1 MGMSID
7 YVRWIGIAAWTSGL
21 AIPRNCQA
29 LAVLPGDSPGRIL
42 IQSAGGPATTF
53 EDIEREYTHIQWL
66 LGGAPRDESVLDYV
80 YHQQLCLTHYEL
92 IDHDFAILD
101 VSDSACESKNYSF
114 RQSSAAVRRPDYS
127 PKAALAAAQRLSNS
141 AIGSALSEHIPAWNM
156 AEPLGLL
163 ALAVREYFT
172 GAVVRELTRK
182 YVKDLRTDPLNTQEV
197 LGCGRLAYSV
207 AFKVNGVSAT
217 TAPVITLHV
226 QEDDPLFTESVLRHI
241 LDRAQAF
248 ASACGSGVH
257 CGSVFHNIIFHQV
270 FPSTVHEPDAEET
283 PIILYRIPLSTD
295 LLPVQS
301 LTQVLGD
308 SAARTADDRTAAAR
322 TADDALREPPQRTSL
337 SIRRLPDS
345 GIIRVHSFIPGTSIV
360 DRAIHCGGYLASSE
374 VVSKLKQEKAVADPD
389 CLAAAVTPAL
399 IWESLS
405 TWGLVSG
412 STASSVC
419 SVLSVRAK
427 SISAV
432 EGSLHQPLLAVEVDA
447 RAPLGTVAHD
457 VCDVLGD
464 LGIDSVPDFP
474 IELLWSDPPKETGV
488 STSSPNTAPPQAS
501 SLELPVLWPRALGAQ
516 SIAATDQALALAAV
530 RRALRH
536 CRTKGLSWIG
546 VAHAR
551 KASAVGRH
559 LIRVAVAFE
568 SEYADRVAVN
578 QELSRAVNAVFAENS
593 ISPHVMCEV
602 IDANQITDFSAWV
615 TAAGHHPVTGFLPA
629 YIQLE
634 HLNTGYVPNS

>member
-1 MGMSID
+1 MTMSID

-29 LAVLPGDSPGRIL
+29 LAVLPGDSPRRIL
-42 IQSAGGPATTF
+42 IQSAGGRATTF

-66 LGGAPRDESVLDYV
+66 LAGAPSDESALDYV
-80 YHQQLCLTHYEL
+80 YHQQLCLTHYGL

-101 VSDSACESKNYSF
+101 VSDSACGSKNYSF
-114 RQSSAAVRRPDYS
+114 RQSSAADRRPDYS

-141 AIGSALSEHIPAWNM
+141 AIGSALLEHIPAWNM
-156 AEPLGLL
+156 AESLGLL

-182 YVKDLRTDPLNTQEV
+182 YVKDLRSDSLNTQEV

-207 AFKVNGVSAT
+207 AFRVNDDSAT

-241 LDRAQAF
+241 VDRAQAF
-248 ASACGSGVH
+248 ASACGSDVH
-257 CGSVFHNIIFHQV
+257 CGAVFQNIIFHQA

-308 SAARTADDRTAAAR
+308 SAARTADD
-322 TADDALREPPQRTSL
+322 ALREPPQRTSL

-345 GIIRVHSFIPGTSIV
+345 GIIRVRSFIPGTSIV
-360 DRAIHCGGYLASSE
+360 DRAIHRGGYLASSE
-374 VVSKLKQEKAVADPD
+374 LVSKLQQEKAMADPD

-405 TWGLVSG
+405 TWGLASG

-419 SVLSVRAK
+419 SVLSVHAN

-432 EGSLHQPLLAVEVDA
+432 EGSIHQPLLTVEIDA
-447 RAPLGTVAHD
+447 QAPLGTVAHD

-464 LGIDSVPDFP
+464 LGIDSFTDFP
-474 IELLWSDPPKETGV
+474 IELLWFDPQKQAGV
-488 STSSPNTAPPQAS
+488 STSSPNASPAPQAT
-501 SLELPVLWPRALGAQ
+501 SLELPVLWPRALGAR
-516 SIAATDQALALAAV
+516 SIAATNQAVALAAV

-536 CRTKGLSWIG
+536 CCTKGLSWIG

-551 KASAVGRH
+551 KTSACGRH

-578 QELSRAVNAVFAENS
+578 QELSLAVNAVLAENS
-593 ISPHVMCEV
+593 IGPHVTCEV
-602 IDANQITDFSAWV
+602 IDANQITDVSTWV
-615 TAAGHHPVTGFLPA
+615 TAAGYHPVTGFLPA

-634 HLNTGYVPNS
+634 HLNTGYAPNS

>member
-1 MGMSID
+1 MAMSVD

-29 LAVLPGDSPGRIL
+29 LTVLPGDSPGRIL
-42 IQSAGGPATTF
+42 IQSAGGRATTF

-66 LGGAPRDESVLDYV
+66 LAGAPRDESVLDYV

-114 RQSSAAVRRPDYS
+114 RQSSAADRRPDYS
-127 PKAALAAAQRLSNS
+127 PKAALAAAQCLSNS

-156 AEPLGLL
+156 AESLGLL

-172 GAVVRELTRK
+172 GTVVRELTRK
-182 YVKDLRTDPLNTQEV
+182 YVKDLRSDAPNSQEC

-207 AFKVNGVSAT
+207 ASKVNDDSAT
-217 TAPVITLHV
+217 TTPVITLHV

-241 LDRAQAF
+241 VDRAQAF

-257 CGSVFHNIIFHQV
+257 CASVFHDIIFHQA

-308 SAARTADDRTAAAR
+308 SAARTADD
-322 TADDALREPPQRTSL
+322 ALREPPQRTSL
-337 SIRRLPDS
+337 SIRRLPES
-345 GIIRVHSFIPGTSIV
+345 GIIRVRNFIPRTSIV
-360 DRAIHCGGYLASSE
+360 DRAIHRGGYLASSE
-374 VVSKLKQEKAVADPD
+374 LVSKLQQEKAMADPD

-405 TWGLVSG
+405 TWGLASG

-419 SVLSVRAK
+419 SVLSVRAN

-432 EGSLHQPLLAVEVDA
+432 EGSIQQPLLTVEVDA
-447 RAPLGTVAHD
+447 QAPLGTVAHD

-464 LGIDSVPDFP
+464 LGIDSFTDFP
-474 IELLWSDPPKETGV
+474 IELLWFDPPKEAGV
-488 STSSPNTAPPQAS
+488 STSSPNAAPPRAT
-501 SLELPVLWPRALGAQ
+501 SLELPVLWPRALGAR
-516 SIAATDQALALAAV
+516 SIAATNQALALAAV

-536 CRTKGLSWIG
+536 CCTKGLSWIG

-551 KASAVGRH
+551 KTFASGRH

-568 SEYADRVAVN
+568 SENTDRVAVN
-578 QELSRAVNAVFAENS
+578 QELSLAMNAVFAKNS
-593 ISPHVMCEV
+593 IGPHVTCEV
-602 IDANQITDFSAWV
+602 IDANQITDASAWV
-615 TAAGHHPVTGFLPA
+615 TAAGYHPVTGFLPA

-634 HLNTGYVPNS
+634 HLTTGYAPNS

>member
-1 MGMSID
+1 MTTSID

-42 IQSAGGPATTF
+42 LQSAGGGSTTF

-66 LGGAPRDESVLDYV
+66 LAGAPSDESVLDYV
-80 YHQQLCLTHYEL
+80 YHQQLCLTHYEH

-114 RQSSAAVRRPDYS
+114 RQSSAADRRPDYS
-127 PKAALAAAQRLSNS
+127 PKAAVAAAQRLSNS
-141 AIGSALSEHIPAWNM
+141 AIGSVLSEHIPAWNM

-182 YVKDLRTDPLNTQEV
+182 YVKDLRSDSPNTREV

-207 AFKVNGVSAT
+207 AFKVNDDSAT

-226 QEDDPLFTESVLRHI
+226 QEGDPLFTESVLRHI
-241 LDRAQAF
+241 VDRAQAF

-257 CGSVFHNIIFHQV
+257 CGSVFHNIIFHQA
-270 FPSTVHEPDAEET
+270 FPSTVHEPDATET
-283 PIILYRIPLSTD
+283 PIILYRIPLNTD

-308 SAARTADDRTAAAR
+308 SAARS
-322 TADDALREPPQRTSL
+322 ADDALREPPQRTAL
-337 SIRRLPDS
+337 SIHRLPDS
-345 GIIRVHSFIPGTSIV
+345 GIIRVRSFIPGTSIV
-360 DRAIHCGGYLASSE
+360 DRAIRRGGYLASPELISE
-374 VVSKLKQEKAVADPD
+374 LQQEKAMADPD

-405 TWGLVSG
+405 TWGLASG
-412 STASSVC
+412 STVSSC
-419 SVLSVRAK
+419 SVLSVRAN

-432 EGSLHQPLLAVEVDA
+432 EGSIHQPLLTVEVDVQ
-447 RAPLGTVAHD
+447 APLGTVAHD
-457 VCDVLGD
+457 LCDVLGD
-464 LGIDSVPDFP
+464 LGIDSFTDFP
-474 IELLWSDPPKETGV
+474 IELLWIDPPKDADV
-488 STSSPNTAPPQAS
+488 STSSPNAAPPQAT
-501 SLELPVLWPRALGAQ
+501 SLELPVLWPRALGAR
-516 SIAATDQALALAAV
+516 SIAATNQAVALAVV
-530 RRALRH
+530 RRALRQ
-536 CRTKGLSWIG
+536 CCTKGLSWIG

-551 KASAVGRH
+551 KTSASGRH

-578 QELSRAVNAVFAENS
+578 RELSLAVNAVFAENS
-593 ISPHVMCEV
+593 IGPHATCEV
-602 IDANQITDFSAWV
+602 IDANQITDVSAWV
-615 TAAGHHPVTGFLPA
+615 TVAGYHPVTGFLPA

-634 HLNTGYVPNS
+634 HLNTRQL

>member
-1 MGMSID
+1 MSID

-42 IQSAGGPATTF
+42 IQSAGGRATTF

-66 LGGAPRDESVLDYV
+66 LAGAPSDESVLDYV
-80 YHQQLCLTHYEL
+80 NHQQLCLTHYEL
-92 IDHDFAILD
+92 LDHDFAILD
-101 VSDSACESKNYSF
+101 VSDGACGSKNYSF
-114 RQSSAAVRRPDYS
+114 RQSSAADRRPDYS
-127 PKAALAAAQRLSNS
+127 PKEALAAAQRLSNS

-156 AEPLGLL
+156 AESLGLL

-182 YVKDLRTDPLNTQEV
+182 YVKDLRSDSLNTQEV

-207 AFKVNGVSAT
+207 AFKVNDDSAT

-226 QEDDPLFTESVLRHI
+226 QDDDPLFTESVLRDI

-257 CGSVFHNIIFHQV
+257 CGSVFHNIVFHQA

-308 SAARTADDRTAAAR
+308 SAARTADD
-322 TADDALREPPQRTSL
+322 ALREPPQRTSL

-345 GIIRVHSFIPGTSIV
+345 GIIQVRSFIPGTSIV
-360 DRAIHCGGYLASSE
+360 DRAIHRGGYLASSE
-374 VVSKLKQEKAVADPD
+374 LVSKLQQEKAMADPD

-405 TWGLVSG
+405 TWGLASG
-412 STASSVC
+412 STASSC
-419 SVLSVRAK
+419 SVLSVRAN

-432 EGSLHQPLLAVEVDA
+432 EGSIHQPLLTVEVDA
-447 RAPLGTVAHD
+447 QAPLGTVAHD
-457 VCDVLGD
+457 VCDVLGN
-464 LGIDSVPDFP
+464 LGIDSFTDFP
-474 IELLWSDPPKETGV
+474 IELLWSDPPKEAGV
-488 STSSPNTAPPQAS
+488 STSSPNAAPQQAT
-501 SLELPVLWPRALGAQ
+501 SLALPVLWPRALGAR
-516 SIAATDQALALAAV
+516 SIAATNQALALAAV

-536 CRTKGLSWIG
+536 CCTKGPSWIG

-551 KASAVGRH
+551 KTSASGRH
-559 LIRVAVAFE
+559 QIRVAVAFE
-568 SEYADRVAVN
+568 SEYADRVAVY
-578 QELSRAVNAVFAENS
+578 QELSLAVNAVFAENS
-593 ISPHVMCEV
+593 IGPHATCEV
-602 IDANQITDFSAWV
+602 IDANQITDVSAWV
-615 TAAGHHPVTGFLPA
+615 TAAGYHPVSGFLPA

-634 HLNTGYVPNS
+634 HLNTGCAPNS

>member
-1 MGMSID
+1 MTMSID
-7 YVRWIGIAAWTSGL
+7 YARWIGIAAWTSGL

-29 LAVLPGDSPGRIL
+29 LAVVPGDSPGRIL
-42 IQSAGGPATTF
+42 IQSAGGRATTF

-66 LGGAPRDESVLDYV
+66 LAGAPSDESVLDYV
-80 YHQQLCLTHYEL
+80 YYQQLCLTHYEL
-92 IDHDFAILD
+92 LDHDFAILD
-101 VSDSACESKNYSF
+101 VSDGGCESKNHAF
-114 RQSSAAVRRPDYS
+114 RHSSAADRRPDYS

-141 AIGSALSEHIPAWNM
+141 AIGSALSEHLPAWNV
-156 AEPLGLL
+156 AESLGLL

-172 GAVVRELTRK
+172 GTVVRELTRK
-182 YVKDLRTDPLNTQEV
+182 YVKDLRSDSPNTQEV

-207 AFKVNGVSAT
+207 AFKVNDDSAT

-226 QEDDPLFTESVLRHI
+226 QKDDPLFTESVLRHI
-241 LDRAQAF
+241 VDRAQAF

-257 CGSVFHNIIFHQV
+257 CGSVFQNIIFHQT

-308 SAARTADDRTAAAR
+308 SAARTADD
-322 TADDALREPPQRTSL
+322 ALREPPRRTSL

-345 GIIRVHSFIPGTSIV
+345 GIIRVRSFIPGTSIV
-360 DRAIHCGGYLASSE
+360 DRAIHRGGYLASSE
-374 VVSKLKQEKAVADPD
+374 LVSKLQQEKTMADPD
-389 CLAAAVTPAL
+389 CLAAAVTPTL

-405 TWGLVSG
+405 TWGLASG

-419 SVLSVRAK
+419 SVLDVRAN

-432 EGSLHQPLLAVEVDA
+432 EGSIHQPLLTVEVDA
-447 RAPLGTVAHD
+447 QAPLGTVAHD

-464 LGIDSVPDFP
+464 LGIDSFTDFP
-474 IELLWSDPPKETGV
+474 IALLWFDPQKQAGV
-488 STSSPNTAPPQAS
+488 STSSPNASPAPQAT
-501 SLELPVLWPRALGAQ
+501 SLELPVLWPRALGAR
-516 SIAATDQALALAAV
+516 SIAATNQAIALAAV
-530 RRALRH
+530 RRALHH
-536 CRTKGLSWIG
+536 CCTKGLSWIG

-551 KASAVGRH
+551 KTSACGRH

-568 SEYADRVAVN
+568 SEYADRVGVN
-578 QELSRAVNAVFAENS
+578 QELSLAVNAVLAENS
-593 ISPHVMCEV
+593 IGPHVTCEV
-602 IDANQITDFSAWV
+602 IDANQITDVSAWV
-615 TAAGHHPVTGFLPA
+615 TATGYHPVTGFLPA

-634 HLNTGYVPNS
+634 HLNTGYAPNS

>member
-1 MGMSID
+1 MAMSID

-21 AIPRNCQA
+21 AVPRNCQA

-42 IQSAGGPATTF
+42 VQSAGGRATTF

-66 LGGAPRDESVLDYV
+66 LAGAPSDDSVLDYV
-80 YHQQLCLTHYEL
+80 YHQKLCLTHYEL

-114 RQSSAAVRRPDYS
+114 RQSSAADRRPDYS

-141 AIGSALSEHIPAWNM
+141 ARGSALSEHIPAWNM

-172 GAVVRELTRK
+172 GAVVRELTRE
-182 YVKDLRTDPLNTQEV
+182 YVKDLRSDSRNTQEV

-207 AFKVNGVSAT
+207 AFKVDDDSAT
-217 TAPVITLHV
+217 TAPAITLHV
-226 QEDDPLFTESVLRHI
+226 QDDDPLFTESVLRHI

-257 CGSVFHNIIFHQV
+257 CGSVFHNIIFHQA

-308 SAARTADDRTAAAR
+308 SAARTADD
-322 TADDALREPPQRTSL
+322 ALREPPQRTSL

-345 GIIRVHSFIPGTSIV
+345 GIIRVRSFIPGTSII
-360 DRAIHCGGYLASSE
+360 DRAIHRGGYLASSE
-374 VVSKLKQEKAVADPD
+374 IVSKLQQEKAMADPD

-405 TWGLVSG
+405 TWGLASG
-412 STASSVC
+412 STASSC
-419 SVLSVRAK
+419 SVLSVRAN

-432 EGSLHQPLLAVEVDA
+432 EGPIHQPLLTVEVDA
-447 RAPLGTVAHD
+447 QAPLGTVAHD

-464 LGIDSVPDFP
+464 LGIDSFTDFP
-474 IELLWSDPPKETGV
+474 IELLWFDPPKEAGV
-488 STSSPNTAPPQAS
+488 STFSPNAAPPQAT
-501 SLELPVLWPRALGAQ
+501 SLELPVLWPRALGAR
-516 SIAATDQALALAAV
+516 SIAATNQALALAAV

-536 CRTKGLSWIG
+536 FCTKGLSWIG

-551 KASAVGRH
+551 KTSASGRH

-568 SEYADRVAVN
+568 SENTDRVAVN
-578 QELSRAVNAVFAENS
+578 QELSLAVNAVCAENS
-593 ISPHVMCEV
+593 IGPHVTCEV
-602 IDANQITDFSAWV
+602 IDAHQITDVSAWV
-615 TAAGHHPVTGFLPA
+615 TAAGYHPVTGFLPA

-634 HLNTGYVPNS
+634 HLNTGYAPNS

>member
-1 MGMSID
+1 MTTSID

-42 IQSAGGPATTF
+42 IQSAGGRSTTF

-66 LGGAPRDESVLDYV
+66 LAGAPSDESVLDYV
-80 YHQQLCLTHYEL
+80 YHQQLCLTHYED
-92 IDHDFAILD
+92 IEHDFAILD

-114 RQSSAAVRRPDYS
+114 RDRRPDYS

-141 AIGSALSEHIPAWNM
+141 AIGSALSEHIPVWSM
-156 AEPLGLL
+156 AESLGLL

-172 GAVVRELTRK
+172 GAVVWELTRK
-182 YVKDLRTDPLNTQEV
+182 YVKDLRSDSLSTQEV

-207 AFKVNGVSAT
+207 AFKVNDDSAT
-217 TAPVITLHV
+217 TAPAITLHV
-226 QEDDPLFTESVLRHI
+226 QDNDPLFTKSVLRHI
-241 LDRAQAF
+241 VDRAQAF

-257 CGSVFHNIIFHQV
+257 CGSVFHNIVFHQA

-308 SAARTADDRTAAAR
+308 SAARTADD
-322 TADDALREPPQRTSL
+322 ALREPRQRTSL

-345 GIIRVHSFIPGTSIV
+345 GIIRVRSFIPGTSIV
-360 DRAIHCGGYLASSE
+360 DRAIHRGGYLASSE
-374 VVSKLKQEKAVADPD
+374 LVSKLQQEKAMADPD

-399 IWESLS
+399 LWESLS
-405 TWGLVSG
+405 TWGLASG
-412 STASSVC
+412 STASSC
-419 SVLSVRAK
+419 SVLSVRAN

-432 EGSLHQPLLAVEVDA
+432 EGSIHQPLLTVEVDA
-447 RAPLGTVAHD
+447 QAPLGTVAHD

-464 LGIDSVPDFP
+464 LGIDSFTDFP
-474 IELLWSDPPKETGV
+474 IELLWSDPPKEAGV
-488 STSSPNTAPPQAS
+488 STSSPNAAPQQAT
-501 SLELPVLWPRALGAQ
+501 SLELPVLWPRALGAR
-516 SIAATDQALALAAV
+516 SIAATNQALALAAV

-536 CRTKGLSWIG
+536 CCTKGLSWIG

-551 KASAVGRH
+551 TTSASGRH

-578 QELSRAVNAVFAENS
+578 RELSLAVNAVFAENS
-593 ISPHVMCEV
+593 IGPGLSSRMCV
-602 IDANQITDFSAWV
+602 
-615 TAAGHHPVTGFLPA
+615 
-629 YIQLE
+629 
-634 HLNTGYVPNS
+634 

>member
-1 MGMSID
+1 MTTSID

-42 IQSAGGPATTF
+42 IQSAGGRATAF

-66 LGGAPRDESVLDYV
+66 LAGAPSDESVLDYV
-80 YHQQLCLTHYEL
+80 YHQQLCLTHYED

-101 VSDSACESKNYSF
+101 VSDSKNYSF
-114 RQSSAAVRRPDYS
+114 RQSSAAYRRPDYS

-156 AEPLGLL
+156 VESLGLL

-172 GAVVRELTRK
+172 GEVVRELTRK
-182 YVKDLRTDPLNTQEV
+182 YVKDLRSDSLNTQEV
-197 LGCGRLAYSV
+197 LGYGRLAYSV
-207 AFKVNGVSAT
+207 AFNVNDDSAT
-217 TAPVITLHV
+217 TTPGITLHV
-226 QEDDPLFTESVLRHI
+226 QDNDPLFTESVLRHI
-241 LDRAQAF
+241 LGRAQAF

-257 CGSVFHNIIFHQV
+257 CGSVFHNIIFHQA

-295 LLPVQS
+295 LLPVQP

-308 SAARTADDRTAAAR
+308 SAVH
-322 TADDALREPPQRTSL
+322 TADDALRELPERTSL

-345 GIIRVHSFIPGTSIV
+345 GIIRVRSFIPGTSIV
-360 DRAIHCGGYLASSE
+360 DRAIHRGGYLAYSE
-374 VVSKLKQEKAVADPD
+374 LVSKLQQEKAMADPD

-405 TWGLVSG
+405 TWGLASG
-412 STASSVC
+412 STASSC
-419 SVLSVRAK
+419 SVLSVRAN
-427 SISAV
+427 SIAAV
-432 EGSLHQPLLAVEVDA
+432 EGSIHQPLLTVEVDA
-447 RAPLGTVAHD
+447 QAPLGTVAHD

-464 LGIDSVPDFP
+464 LGIDSFTDFP
-474 IELLWSDPPKETGV
+474 IELLWSDPPKEADV
-488 STSSPNTAPPQAS
+488 STSSPNAAPQQAT
-501 SLELPVLWPRALGAQ
+501 SLELPVLWPRALGAR
-516 SIAATDQALALAAV
+516 SIAATNQALALAAV

-536 CRTKGLSWIG
+536 CCTKGLSWIG

-551 KASAVGRH
+551 KTSASGRH

-578 QELSRAVNAVFAENS
+578 QELSLAVSAVFAENS
-593 ISPHVMCEV
+593 IGPHVTCEV
-602 IDANQITDFSAWV
+602 IDANQITDVSAWV
-615 TAAGHHPVTGFLPA
+615 TAAGYHPVTGFLPA

-634 HLNTGYVPNS
+634 HLNTGCAPNS

>member
-1 MGMSID
+1 MTTSID

-21 AIPRNCQA
+21 AISRNCQA

-42 IQSAGGPATTF
+42 IQSAGGRATAF

-66 LGGAPRDESVLDYV
+66 LAGAPSDESVLDYV
-80 YHQQLCLTHYEL
+80 YHQQLCLTHYED

-101 VSDSACESKNYSF
+101 VSDSACESKTYSF
-114 RQSSAAVRRPDYS
+114 RDRRPDYS

-141 AIGSALSEHIPAWNM
+141 AIGSALSEHIPAWSM
-156 AEPLGLL
+156 AESLGLL

-172 GAVVRELTRK
+172 GEVVRELTRK
-182 YVKDLRTDPLNTQEV
+182 YVKDLCSDSLNTQEV

-207 AFKVNGVSAT
+207 AFKVNDDSAT
-217 TAPVITLHV
+217 TAPVIALHV

-241 LDRAQAF
+241 LGRAQAF

-257 CGSVFHNIIFHQV
+257 CGSVFHNIIFHQT

-295 LLPVQS
+295 LLPVQP

-308 SAARTADDRTAAAR
+308 SAVH
-322 TADDALREPPQRTSL
+322 TADDALRELPERTSL
-337 SIRRLPDS
+337 SIRRVPDS
-345 GIIRVHSFIPGTSIV
+345 GIIRVRSFIPGTSIV
-360 DRAIHCGGYLASSE
+360 DRAIHRGGYLASSE
-374 VVSKLKQEKAVADPD
+374 LVSKLQQEKAMADPD
-389 CLAAAVTPAL
+389 CLAAAVTSAL
-399 IWESLS
+399 IWESLN
-405 TWGLVSG
+405 TWGLASG
-412 STASSVC
+412 STASSC
-419 SVLSVRAK
+419 SVLSVRAN

-432 EGSLHQPLLAVEVDA
+432 EGSIHQPLLTVEVDA
-447 RAPLGTVAHD
+447 QAPLGTVAHD

-464 LGIDSVPDFP
+464 LGIDSFTDFP
-474 IELLWSDPPKETGV
+474 IELLWSETPKEAGV
-488 STSSPNTAPPQAS
+488 STSSPNAAPQQATS
-501 SLELPVLWPRALGAQ
+501 PELPVLWPRALGAR
-516 SIAATDQALALAAV
+516 SIAATNQALALAAV

-536 CRTKGLSWIG
+536 CCTKGLSWIG

-551 KASAVGRH
+551 TTAASERH

-578 QELSRAVNAVFAENS
+578 RELSLAVNAVFAENS
-593 ISPHVMCEV
+593 IGPHVTCEV
-602 IDANQITDFSAWV
+602 IDANQITDVSAWV
-615 TAAGHHPVTGFLPA
+615 TAVGYHPVSGFLPA

-634 HLNTGYVPNS
+634 HLSTGCAPNS

>member
-1 MGMSID
+1 MTTSID

-21 AIPRNCQA
+21 AISRNCQA

-42 IQSAGGPATTF
+42 IQSAGGRATAF

-66 LGGAPRDESVLDYV
+66 LAGAPSDESVLDYV
-80 YHQQLCLTHYEL
+80 YHQQLCLTHYED

-101 VSDSACESKNYSF
+101 VSDSACESKTYSF
-114 RQSSAAVRRPDYS
+114 RDRRPDYS

-141 AIGSALSEHIPAWNM
+141 AIGSALSEHIPAWSM
-156 AEPLGLL
+156 AESLGLL

-172 GAVVRELTRK
+172 GEVVRELTRK
-182 YVKDLRTDPLNTQEV
+182 YVKDLCSDSLNTQEV

-207 AFKVNGVSAT
+207 AFKVNDDSAT
-217 TAPVITLHV
+217 TAPVIALHV

-241 LDRAQAF
+241 LGRAQAF

-257 CGSVFHNIIFHQV
+257 CGSVFHNIIFHQT

-308 SAARTADDRTAAAR
+308 
-322 TADDALREPPQRTSL
+322 DALTEPPQRTSL

-345 GIIRVHSFIPGTSIV
+345 GIIRVRSFIPGTSIV
-360 DRAIHCGGYLASSE
+360 DRAIHRGGYLASSE
-374 VVSKLKQEKAVADPD
+374 LVSKLQQEKAMADPD
-389 CLAAAVTPAL
+389 CLAAAVTSAL
-399 IWESLS
+399 IWESLN
-405 TWGLVSG
+405 TWGLASG
-412 STASSVC
+412 STASSC
-419 SVLSVRAK
+419 SVLSVRAN

-432 EGSLHQPLLAVEVDA
+432 EGSIHQPLLTVEVDA
-447 RAPLGTVAHD
+447 QAPLGTVAHD

-464 LGIDSVPDFP
+464 LGIDSFTDFP
-474 IELLWSDPPKETGV
+474 IELLWSDPPKEAGV
-488 STSSPNTAPPQAS
+488 SASSPNAVRPQAT
-501 SLELPVLWPRALGAQ
+501 SLELPVLWPRALGAR
-516 SIAATDQALALAAV
+516 SIAATNQALALAAV

-536 CRTKGLSWIG
+536 CCTKGLSWIG

-551 KASAVGRH
+551 TTSASGRH
-559 LIRVAVAFE
+559 QIRVAVAFE
-568 SEYADRVAVN
+568 SEYADRVAVY
-578 QELSRAVNAVFAENS
+578 QELSLAVNAVFAENS
-593 ISPHVMCEV
+593 IGPHVTCEV
-602 IDANQITDFSAWV
+602 IDANQITDVSAWV
-615 TAAGHHPVTGFLPA
+615 TAAGYHPVTGFLPA
-629 YIQLE
+629 FIQLE
-634 HLNTGYVPNS
+634 HLNTGCALNS